1 MARLWSS
8 STRTSSIISA
18 PRRHAW
24 NGSRA
29 RMAEAILG
37 RMARLRIL
45 GKSPLG
51 VYLRFNEWIWNR
63 LPRSLTA
70 LRPITFYGH
79 LMHSLV
85 RLQAGRQMYLG
96 TLFLRNRAELELIRR
111 LSSLESRAGRAVKI
125 AVLGSSN
132 GAEVYSIAWAVRSA
146 QPDLKVIL
154 QAVDIS
160 AEVLEFAQKGVYA
173 PGVSELVNEPVL
185 ERMTAEAMKE
195 MFDKE
200 GDDFRVKPWIGKG
213 ITWRLGDAG
222 DPGMVDAL
230 GPQQIVVANR
240 FLCHLRPADAE
251 RCLRNIARLVA
262 PGGYLFVS
270 GVDLDVRTKVAT
282 GLGWKPVPDLM
293 EQIHDGD
300 QTLRVSWP
308 YKYWGLEPIDHR
320 RRDWK
325 VRYAS
330 VFQLG
335 EGGE

>member
-1 MARLWSS
+1 MLEAMLGRLARLQ
-8 STRTSSIISA
+8 
-18 PRRHAW
+18 
-24 NGSRA
+24 
-29 RMAEAILG
+29 
-37 RMARLRIL
+37 IL

-51 VYLRFNEWIWNR
+51 VYLRLNEWIWNR

-70 LRPITFYGH
+70 LPPVTSYGH

-111 LSSLESRAGRAVKI
+111 LSSVESKAGRAVKI

-146 QPDLKVIL
+146 QPDLELIM
-154 QAVDIS
+154 QGVDIN
-160 AEVLEFAQKGVYA
+160 AEVLNFAQRGVYA
-173 PGVSELVNEPVL
+173 RGVSELMNEPVL
-185 ERMTAEAMKE
+185 EHMTAKEMEE
-195 MFDKE
+195 MFDRD
-200 GDDFRVKPWIGKG
+200 GDDFRVKPWIAKG
-213 ITWRLGDAG
+213 INWHLGDAG

-230 GPQQIVVANR
+230 GTQHIVVANR
-240 FLCHLRPADAE
+240 FLCHLTPPDAE

-262 PGGYLFVS
+262 AGGYLFVS

-282 GLGWKPVPDLM
+282 GLGWKPVPDLL

-308 YKYWGLEPIDHR
+308 YKYWGLEPIDR
-320 RRDWK
+320 GRRDWK
-325 VRYAS
+325 MRYAS

-335 EGGE
+335 EGSQ